1 MKVKVR
7 VVQKGKPLPPE
18 KVCISTEY
26 IRLDAFLKLANAVQ
40 TGGHAKIVIQN
51 GEVAVN
57 GEVMQNA
64 GKKSCG
70 QVMLLLLRKNN
81 MRYRPYESDQAFR
94 DSLSKFEGT

>member
-57 GEVMQNA
+57 GEVCQMR
-64 GKKSCG
+64 GKSCG

>member
-57 GEVMQNA
+57 GEVCKMR
-64 GKKSCG
+64 GKK
-70 QVMLLLLRKNN
+70 LRPGDVAAFEENN

>member
-26 IRLDAFLKLANAVQ
+26 IRLDAFFFLSYAVQ

-57 GEVMQNA
+57 GEVCKMR
-64 GKKSCG
+64 GKK
-70 QVMLLLLRKNN
+70 LRPGDVASFEEKQ
-81 MRYRPYESDQAFR
+81 YEVSA
-94 DSLSKFEGT
+94 L